1 MTARTVPIIL
11 AALLVG
17 RPMHGQRLADMPRAY
32 IPHNSLALASPPP
45 FTCSVG
51 TRAMW
56 AAGGAIVGVMAS
68 MMVVG
73 ILAGDSGPSAAHR
86 RQTAFI
92 LSGGA
97 LVGGVYGWF
106 SLADRYSCG

>member
-1 MTARTVPIIL
+1 MTARTAVLVL
-11 AALLVG
+11 AALFVG
-17 RPMHGQRLADMPRAY
+17 RPMQGQRLADLPATY
-32 IPHNSLALASPPP
+32 IPHNSLAPASPPS
-45 FTCSVG
+45 FGCSVA

-56 AAGGAIVGVMAS
+56 AVGGAMVGVLAS

-73 ILAGDSGPSAAHR
+73 IMAGDSGPSAAHR